1 MGTRYKPTP
10 EKLESLQDVDTAL
23 RNLGLLE
30 REIEK
35 IDADAQKEIGEIKA
49 AAAKTGEPYRAR
61 IAETVAKIQ
70 AFADYNKTDLF
81 KDKKSVDLTFGVF
94 GYRKSTSISV
104 KKSTVG
110 LLEKLNLDKYIRTEK
125 QPDKE
130 AMKQM
135 DDEALAQ
142 VDAVRKI
149 KDDFFCESNRE
160 EVNKD
165 LLKQVG

>member
-1 MGTRYKPTP
+1 MRYKPTP
-10 EKLESLQDVDTAL
+10 EKLENLEDANEVL

-30 REIEK
+30 REIES
-35 IDADAQKEIGEIKA
+35 IDAEAQKQIGEIKA
-49 AAAKTGEPYRAR
+49 ATAKKGEPLRQR
-61 IAETVAKIQ
+61 ISELTGKIQ
-70 AFADYNKTDLF
+70 VYAAYNKDDLF
-81 KDKKSVDLTFGVF
+81 KDKKSVDLTFGTF

-104 KKSTVG
+104 KKTTVT
-110 LLEKLNLDKYIRTEK
+110 LLEKLKLVKFIRVEK

-130 AMKQM
+130 AMKEM

-142 VDAVRKI
+142 VDAVRKV

-165 LLKQVG
+165 LLKQAS